1 LLKDTTAE
9 ELLDA
14 IRIVH
19 QGKKYIPPQVALKLA
34 ERLNNSDLTR
44 RELEVLQPLVVGKS
58 NLEIGAAL
66 SITEGTAKFHVNNI
80 HRCKSAIAPK
90 PPSLPLKRGLARLET

>member
-44 RELEVLQPLVVGKS
+44 RELEVLQLLVVGKY
-58 NLEIGAAL
+58 LEIGAAL

-80 HRCKSAIAPK
+80 
-90 PPSLPLKRGLARLET
+90 

>member
-1 LLKDTTAE
+1 MLRWRCHYQIRAKSPTAHIIILTTYEETKTSTGDQRARGYLLKDTTAE

-34 ERLNNSDLTR
+34 ERLNPDLTR
-44 RELEVLQPLVVGKS
+44 RELEVLQLLVVKV
-58 NLEIGAAL
+58 I
-66 SITEGTAKFHVNNI
+66 
-80 HRCKSAIAPK
+80 
-90 PPSLPLKRGLARLET
+90 